1 MVSSSRESEQRGRG
15 CEKNPSTA
23 LAKQNHVTNFGGLV
37 LNRIE
42 AEIHKPCITKTFVE
56 MYKMYA
62 PLQRSNLKKRPKQ
75 LTTYST
81 KNWADAHKKQMFSY
95 VN

>member
-1 MVSSSRESEQRGRG
+1 MVYVRNPKWCHGVGSQNNADVG
-15 CEKNPSTA
+15 CEKKNPFTA

-62 PLQRSNLKKRPKQ
+62 PLQRSNLKNV
-75 LTTYST
+75 L
-81 KNWADAHKKQMFSY
+81 N
-95 VN
+95 N